1 MVQKAAEAREFR
13 QLSTAIAVQQEGR
26 RQLSLAKQQELN
38 GDRVNARVSFQQAT
52 HTLKSA
58 AKYMY
63 SLHSEPNNQVATDLI
78 EFSLIAAN
86 RGAAL
91 QLET

>member
-1 MVQKAAEAREFR
+1 MQDSEAKKFR
-13 QLSTAIAVQQEGR
+13 QLPIAMQQEGR
-26 RQLSLAKQQELN
+26 RQLGLVQQQELD
-38 GDRVNARVSFQQAT
+38 GDRINARVSFQQ
-52 HTLKSA
+52 HTPKSA

-63 SLHSEPNNQVATDLI
+63 SLHSEPNNPVAKDLI